1 MINFDDNKIIAY
13 IAEGM
18 KNEYIRLSKKNVKIK
33 ENEFFIL
40 DDKEIIVDNF
50 EYENIENKIFVQEA
64 LNKLTPLQKK
74 DNTGDNHIWKKRNR
88 YSSQIEYITAS
99 GKQDKKES
107 FRKNEKV
114 FRKKSLR
121 IGC

>member
-33 ENEFFIL
+33 ENEFLTL

-50 EYENIENKIFVQEA
+50 EYENIENKIFVQEV
-64 LNKLTPLQKK
+64 LNKLTPLQKMIILE
-74 DNTGDNHIWKKRNR
+74 TIIYG
-88 YSSQIEYITAS
+88 
-99 GKQDKKES
+99 KKEIDIAAKLNIS
-107 FRKNEKV
+107 QQAVSKTKKKALEKMRKFLEKNY
-114 FRKKSLR
+114 
-121 IGC
+121 